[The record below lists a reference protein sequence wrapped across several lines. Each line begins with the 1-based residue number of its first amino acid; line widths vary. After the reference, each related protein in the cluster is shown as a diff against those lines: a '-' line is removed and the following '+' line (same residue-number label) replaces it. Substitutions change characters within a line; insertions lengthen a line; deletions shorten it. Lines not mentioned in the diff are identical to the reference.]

1 MEKSGDF
8 GRRVME
14 GTASE
19 GAEYEGVMS
28 MEKSYAEDCADLS
41 SCSLRSDERWRRSS
55 FCARRQMNQM
65 FYIP

>member
-19 GAEYEGVMS
+19 GAECEGVMT
-28 MEKSYAEDCADLS
+28 MEKAYAEDCADPPS
-41 SCSLRSDERWRRSS
+41 
-55 FCARRQMNQM
+55 
-65 FYIP
+65 